1 MPASLESLH
10 RAAVGV
16 TLRMC
21 ATDAGLDPDA
31 LLDSRGFLAAT
42 DGLDPAASAFADAVR
57 SAALAAARAEPGRFL
72 VTQPAPDVPQQWT
85 EEQAL
90 AAPGPDLMEAMNA
103 GLLRDLGIPPGKR
116 RRP

>member
-1 MPASLESLH
+1 MTASLESLH
-10 RAAVGV
+10 RATVGV

-21 ATDAGLDPDA
+21 ALDAGVNPGA
-31 LLDSRGFLAAT
+31 LLDSQGFLAAT
-42 DGLDPAASAFADAVR
+42 DSLDPAAPAFADAVR
-57 SAALAAARAEPGRFL
+57 SAALAAAEADPDRFR
-72 VTQPAPDVPQQWT
+72 VAQPASDVPQQWT

-90 AAPGPDLMEAMNA
+90 AASGPDLMEAMNA